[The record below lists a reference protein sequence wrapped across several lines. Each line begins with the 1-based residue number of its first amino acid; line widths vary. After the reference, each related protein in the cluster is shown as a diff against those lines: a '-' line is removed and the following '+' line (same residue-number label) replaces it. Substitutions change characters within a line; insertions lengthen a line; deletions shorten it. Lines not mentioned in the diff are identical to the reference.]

1 MTQKCGGAIQSDE
14 QIHAAVVAGLA
25 LDEKKDIRRLGVEFM
40 NQRIDAIN
48 MIEPYPDLEKIVQM
62 NNVSGTNSLSQ
73 TEWLTMEAAMPAEE
87 RQTHKNLANWMK
99 GRAEEAGVVEDK
111 EEEEDTAE
119 DLAVMAML
127 GGGEGEEGAAESDEE
142 EAATPAKGAGKGGA
156 KEKDE
161 KEEEEEK
168 KKDEKNWSSVNLVYR
183 ECKLNF
189 RGSFNQ
195 VQFTNWL
202 WYRVIRAKLEDTKS
216 KLDDVDLADNAWG
229 IEDIEEILS
238 EYMPAMKAAK
248 KDKKDDKD
256 SKKDD
261 KKDKKDDK
269 KDKKDDKK
277 DKKDDKKDEK
287 KDEKASKKDDKKKS
301 KKDKVVLTNPEKM
314 QAKNMIDNMIYGKN
328 GKDKVIVCG
337 WANMMDEEE
346 IGVKTPWEFQLAHV
360 VRMCLQMEYSAKKK
374 KENPD
379 PAKYYGMV
387 QALADAIA
395 LVRRQ
400 YQLEFPEIK
409 VSELATKMLPLAD
422 AYAVQKRFIEGS
434 VGSLKFDLLW
444 YLQNCAHL
452 ISGSFFMNRHKT
464 TVFKPFGIQ
473 IQMVDAIMRPG
484 PQLVFG
490 IAPPGTGKTAVVAHL
505 LNLFPQHSLVFCCAA
520 LPVVLAVGRISNSL
534 GIPYAFIKGRRLT
547 PSFSCGRG
555 LGTHENTTHELAG
568 PQTAIESL
576 RYLCKNLN
584 LERKKKRLAL
594 KKRLRNLHD
603 LKKFPRMYLMCD
615 IGSAAWLLRQLDPNR
630 TILVIDEPPM
640 GSDTFPERP
649 EENALSC
656 AMVQTML
663 TAQVKN
669 IWMSA
674 TLPRVSAMPTLV
686 NSFLERFRLTH
697 EEKEQH
703 VTECFSTELDRGALM
718 CGPTGAVAFPHQ
730 KCVTAESLT
739 KLCQRLPGD
748 PLVLK
753 AYTERALASLLS
765 RWLVLDSEGK
775 IPQGFKD
782 QMRTP
787 DVQFA
792 DLSELNHASIRG
804 YALEILTVVAAQG
817 DDALCKAFCEGRDDA
832 EANVF
837 PAFNLVEM
845 LFSNAYAFPG
855 LTLISD
861 DDPAGRMLDMSVKLM
876 EQFPRWQDLEDDIKK
891 QEEAAAKAENAAA
904 KEKKEEGDAPADSP
918 NAPRLKFNPDLVIQS
933 EQFLKRWCPARPANS
948 PTIARLLP
956 SVTEFLAIKNLP
968 IDERWQMLALAGA
981 AAFDPKLD
989 ADAGNPVYTQW
1000 VHESMTANRLACVS
1014 AGKEFTWG
1022 ANVPASTVVVTKS
1035 FAETTSVAGML
1046 QYVGRAARRGL
1057 TTHGQAVFER
1067 EEDLDRIFATPDG
1080 FSTEAL
1086 TMERYAEY
1094 WLSKGEKW

>member
-1 MTQKCGGAIQSDE
+1 MTQKCGGAIQTDE

-25 LDEKKDIRRLGVEFM
+25 LDEKKDIRRLGVEF
-40 NQRIDAIN
+40 QQARIDAIN
-48 MIEPYPDLEKIVQM
+48 MIEPYPDLERIVQM

-73 TEWLTMEAAMPAEE
+73 TEWLSMEAAMPAEE
-87 RQTHKNLANWMK
+87 RQTHKNLADWMR
-99 GRAEEAGVVEDK
+99 GRAQEAGVVELK

-119 DLAVMAML
+119 DMAVMAML
-127 GGGEGEEGAAESDEE
+127 EGGEGDDDAAESEDEE
-142 EAATPAKGAGKGGA
+142 PAAKGAGKGAA
-156 KEKDE
+156 KEKEE
-161 KEEEEEK
+161 KEEEEKEEK
-168 KKDEKNWSSVNLVYR
+168 KKADEKNWSSVNLIYR

-202 WYRVIRAKLEDTKS
+202 WYRVIRSKLEDTKS
-216 KLDDVDLADNAWG
+216 KMDEVDTSDNMWG

-238 EYMPAMKAAK
+238 EYMPPMKAK
-248 KDKKDDKD
+248 KEDKDDK
-256 SKKDD
+256 KD

-269 KDKKDDKK
+269 KDKKDKDDKK
-277 DKKDDKKDEK
+277 DKKDSKKDEK
-287 KDEKASKKDDKKKS
+287 KDEKGSKKDDKKKS
-301 KKDKVVLTNPEKM
+301 KKDKVTLTSSEKM
-314 QAKNMIDNMIYGKN
+314 QAQNLIDNMVYGKN
-328 GKDKVIVCG
+328 GKGKAIVCG
-337 WANMMDEEE
+337 WANMMDEDE
-346 IGVKTPWEFQLAHV
+346 IGVKTPWEFQLGHV
-360 VRMCLQMEYSAKKK
+360 VRQCLQLEYAAKKK

-409 VSELATKMLPLAD
+409 VSELGTKMLPLAD
-422 AYAVQKRFIEGS
+422 AYAIQKRFIEGS
-434 VGSLKFDLLW
+434 VGTLKFNLLW

-490 IAPPGTGKTAVVAHL
+490 IAPPGTGKTAIVAHM
-505 LNLFPQHSLVFCCAA
+505 LNLFPQHSLVFVCAA
-520 LPVVLAVGRISNSL
+520 LPVVLGVGRISNSL

-555 LGTHENTTHELAG
+555 LGTHADTSHELAG

-576 RYLCKNLN
+576 RYLSTKLN

-603 LKKFPRMYLMCD
+603 LKKFPRLYLMCD
-615 IGSAAWLLRQLDPNR
+615 VGSAAWLLRQLDPNR

-663 TAQVKN
+663 TAQCKN

-686 NSFLERFRLTH
+686 NSFLERFRLTQ
-697 EEKEQH
+697 EEREEH
-703 VTECFSTELDRGALM
+703 VRECFSTELDRGALM

-730 KCVTAESLT
+730 KCVTADSLG
-739 KLCQRLPGD
+739 KLCVRLPGD

-765 RWLVLDSEGK
+765 RWQVLDGEGK

-782 QMRTP
+782 AIISP

-792 DLSELNHASIRG
+792 DLSELNHASIRA
-804 YALEILTVVAAQG
+804 YALQILTIVAAQG
-817 DDALCKAFCEGRDDA
+817 NDELCKAFCEGRDDA

-837 PAFNLVEM
+837 PAFNLTEM

-855 LTLISD
+855 LTLISN
-861 DDPAGRMLDMSVKLM
+861 DDPAGQMLEMSVKLM

-891 QEEAAAKAENAAA
+891 QEAEAAKAEKFRE
-904 KEKKEEGDAPADSP
+904 KEKDEGAPDMEA

-948 PTIARLLP
+948 PTLARLLP
-956 SVTEFLAIKNLP
+956 SIAEFLAIKNLP
-968 IDERWQMLALAGA
+968 VDERWQMLALAGA

-989 ADAGNPVYTQW
+989 SDAGNPVYTQW
-1000 VHESMTANRLACVS
+1000 VHENMTANRLACVS

-1080 FSTEAL
+1080 LSTEAL

-1094 WLSKGEKW
+1094 WLSKGERW

>member
-1 MTQKCGGAIQSDE
+1 MTRKTR
-14 QIHAAVVAGLA
+14 
-25 LDEKKDIRRLGVEFM
+25 K
-40 NQRIDAIN
+40 
-48 MIEPYPDLEKIVQM
+48 
-62 NNVSGTNSLSQ
+62 T
-73 TEWLTMEAAMPAEE
+73 
-87 RQTHKNLANWMK
+87 
-99 GRAEEAGVVEDK
+99 
-111 EEEEDTAE
+111 
-119 DLAVMAML
+119 
-127 GGGEGEEGAAESDEE
+127 
-142 EAATPAKGAGKGGA
+142 
-156 KEKDE
+156 
-161 KEEEEEK
+161 
-168 KKDEKNWSSVNLVYR
+168 
-183 ECKLNF
+183 
-189 RGSFNQ
+189 
-195 VQFTNWL
+195 
-202 WYRVIRAKLEDTKS
+202 
-216 KLDDVDLADNAWG
+216 
-229 IEDIEEILS
+229 
-238 EYMPAMKAAK
+238 
-248 KDKKDDKD
+248 
-256 SKKDD
+256 KKDD

-277 DKKDDKKDEK
+277 DKKDDKKD
-287 KDEKASKKDDKKKS
+287 SKKDDKKKS
-301 KKDKVVLTNPEKM
+301 KKDKITLTTAEKM
-314 QAKNMIDNMIYGKN
+314 QAQNLIKNMIYGEN
-328 GKDKVIVCG
+328 GKGKAIVCG
-337 WANMMDEEE
+337 WANMMEEQE

-360 VRMCLQMEYSAKKK
+360 VRQCLALEYTTKKK
-374 KENPD
+374 KADPD
-379 PAKYYGMV
+379 PALYYGMV
-387 QALADAIA
+387 QSLADAIA

-409 VSELATKMLPLAD
+409 VADLNTKMLPLAD

-434 VGSLKFDLLW
+434 VGTLKFNLLW

-505 LNLFPQHSLVFCCAA
+505 LNLFPQHCLVFCCAA
-520 LPVVLAVGRISNSL
+520 LPVVLGVGRISNSL
-534 GIPYAFIKGRRLT
+534 GIPYAFVKGRRLT

-555 LGTHENTTHELAG
+555 LGTHVDTTHELAG
-568 PQTAIESL
+568 PQTAIQSL
-576 RYLCKNLN
+576 RYLSCKLN

-603 LKKFPRMYLMCD
+603 LKKFPRMFLMCD
-615 IGSAAWLLRQLDPNR
+615 VGSAAWLLRQLDPNR

-649 EENALSC
+649 EENPLSC

-663 TAQVKN
+663 TAQCKN

-674 TLPRVSAMPTLV
+674 TLPRVNAMPTFV
-686 NSFLERFRLTH
+686 NSFLERFRLSPEAQ
-697 EEKEQH
+697 EEH
-703 VTECFSTELDRGALM
+703 VKECFSTELDRGALM

-730 KCVTAESLT
+730 KCITAESLT
-739 KLCQRLPGD
+739 KLCLRLPGD

-765 RWLVLDSEGK
+765 RWHFLDKEGK
-775 IPQGFKD
+775 IPQSFND
-782 QMRTP
+782 AIVTP

-792 DLSELNHASIRG
+792 DLSELNHASIRA
-804 YALEILTVVAAQG
+804 YALEILKVVAAQG
-817 DDALCKAFCEGRDDA
+817 QDDLCKAFCESRDDA
-832 EANVF
+832 ESNVF
-837 PAFNLVEM
+837 PAYNLTEM

-861 DDPAGRMLDMSVKLM
+861 DNPSERMLEMSAKLM
-876 EQFPRWQDLEDDIKK
+876 AQFPRWQDLEEDIKK
-891 QEEAAAKAENAAA
+891 QEAEAARAEKF
-904 KEKKEEGDAPADSP
+904 KEKDKDDASP
-918 NAPRLKFNPDLVIQS
+918 DVEANAPRLKFNPELVIQS

-956 SVTEFLAIKNLP
+956 SVSEFTAIKTLP
-968 IDERWQMLALAGA
+968 VDERWQMLALSGA

-989 ADAGNPVYTQW
+989 ADSGNPVYTQW
-1000 VHESMTANRLACVS
+1000 VHENMTANRLACVS

-1080 FSTEAL
+1080 LSTEAL
-1086 TMERYAEY
+1086 TMERYAEF